1 MIYSTYGF
9 SKGKTTSAIGITTRA
24 LANGER
30 VLFTQFL
37 KDGQDGGITLLIKQ
51 NPNLE
56 WLTQRTK
63 GFTKEDCNEFGELV
77 FQDVINNKYDLV
89 VLDEVL
95 VALDNELLDYNLFS
109 DIINYCSVNGV
120 DVYLTGRINNGR
132 LRHQIEEL
140 SDIATDMRSDRHCF
154 DKLCS
159 GCNRT
164 YPHYFK
170 FCPNCGEELPNSIQ
184 ARKGREY

>member
-9 SKGKTTSAIGITTRA
+9 SKGKTTSAIGITARA

-30 VLFTQFL
+30 VLFAQFL
-37 KDGQDGGITLLIKQ
+37 KDFKDGGVHFLHDSSTLHWMAQ
-51 NPNLE
+51 G
-56 WLTQRTK
+56 TK

-95 VALDNELLDYNLFS
+95 VALDNDLIDYNLFS
-109 DIINYCSVNGV
+109 DIINYCTVNNI

>member
-24 LANGER
+24 LANKER
-30 VLFTQFL
+30 VLFAQFL
-37 KDGQDGGITLLIKQ
+37 KDFKDGGVHFLHDLSTLNWMAQ
-51 NPNLE
+51 G
-56 WLTQRTK
+56 TD
-63 GFTKEDCNEFGELV
+63 GFVKEDCNEFGELV
-77 FQDVINNKYDLV
+77 YQDVINNKYDLV

-95 VALDNELLDYNLFS
+95 VALDNELIDYNLFS
-109 DIINYCSVNGV
+109 DIINYCSANNI

-154 DKLCS
+154 DKLCKN
-159 GCNRT
+159 CNRT

-170 FCPNCGEELPNSIQ
+170 FCPNCGGELPNSIQ
-184 ARKGREY
+184 AKKGREY